1 MFLSQLSYYLRV
13 TALAMLFAL
22 SARPETTALPKA
34 ANVTDCQPCKFQPS
48 ARLPPYSFRFEIKS
62 DPTAGRTITAIEVT
76 RQGDTKPLQRLPVA
90 GAMPVFEGESFF
102 FGGQDIN
109 FDGNADLM
117 LIIERGVA
125 NATALY
131 WLFDAH
137 SGLYSALGAFPVLRP
152 EPGTHKLSAF
162 RRNGEGGLL
171 YEKREYSF
179 EGSKLVLVRSET
191 QQSTGTRGVY
201 RRVLK
206 ERVNGQLK
214 MIRSQTLQGKAAM
227 PDDK

>member
-13 TALAMLFAL
+13 SALAMLFGLNAWT
-22 SARPETTALPKA
+22 ETTQLPKA
-34 ANVTDCQPCKFQPS
+34 ANVTDCQPCKLQPS
-48 ARLPPYSFRFEIKS
+48 ARLPPYLFRFEIKS
-62 DPTAGRTITAIEVT
+62 DPTAGRIITAINVT
-76 RQGDTKPLQRLPVA
+76 REGDTKPFQHLPVA

-125 NATALY
+125 NSTALY
-131 WLFDAH
+131 WIFDEH
-137 SGLYSALGAFPVLRP
+137 SGLYSALGSFPVLRP
-152 EPGTHKLSAF
+152 EPSTHKLSAF

-171 YEKREYSF
+171 YEKLEYSF
-179 EGSKLVLVRSET
+179 EGSRLLLVRSET

-214 MIRSQTLQGKAAM
+214 MIRSQMLQGKAAM